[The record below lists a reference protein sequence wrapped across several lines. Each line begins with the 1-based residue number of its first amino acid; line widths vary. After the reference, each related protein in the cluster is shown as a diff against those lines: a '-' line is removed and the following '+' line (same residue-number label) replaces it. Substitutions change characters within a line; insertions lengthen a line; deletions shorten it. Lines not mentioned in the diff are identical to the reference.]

1 MLGFQMPLDRLLRE
15 DDAVGVAEE
24 AAVRGVR
31 VEGQLGDVVDGG
43 DRVAVAKVAFERDG
57 GGEGGAADVAIQAVL
72 VPVKFQSARR

>member
-1 MLGFQMPLDRLLRE
+1 MPLGHLLRE

-43 DRVAVAKVAFERDG
+43 DRVAAAKVTFERDG